1 MRFDNNY
8 ALELLR
14 KMSDADNCYPTMEA
28 LGANDAKGWFH
39 MHLLDDA
46 GYVEFAPS
54 ENHSRSRLK
63 LEGLKLLDADS
74 QEAGYLFGLDHVIR
88 QRDYRSESRD

>member
-8 ALELLR
+8 ALTLLR
-14 KMSDADNCYPTMEA
+14 KVADADNCYPTMET

-46 GYVEFAPS
+46 GYVEFTPS
-54 ENHSRSRLK
+54 ENYSRARLK

-74 QEAGYLFGLDHVIR
+74 QEAGYLFGLDHVVH
-88 QRDYRSESRD
+88 QKDHRSESKD